1 MTPHDQI
8 SAFIDNELDGVQEQD
23 FLISLASS
31 DNLRKSFRSELVL
44 KNVIHRDEVL
54 TTPSRDMRGAVLATL
69 GIAGASA
76 LASETADAAT
86 AVSATKA
93 TFFKAMFASKLNVL
107 VTASMVTAS
116 ALGGYAVH
124 SVIAEKPAPQTIS
137 APAVRSMAPA
147 QIQTTPSEVASP
159 VQNVTDLSHE
169 SAPKKSAVT
178 HKTAAKQTVL
188 QKTDQT
194 PTETTSGVGRA
205 GMNPPD
211 MSNPKK

>member
-8 SAFIDNELDGVQEQD
+8 SAYIDNELSGEQEQN

-31 DNLRKSFRSELVL
+31 DGLRKSFRSELVL

-54 TTPSRDMRGAVLATL
+54 TTPSRDMRGAVLTTL
-69 GIAGASA
+69 GIAGVSA
-76 LASETADAAT
+76 LAGETADAAT

-93 TFFKAMFASKLNVL
+93 TFMKTMFASKLNAL

-124 SVIAEKPAPQTIS
+124 SVIAEKPAPKVIS
-137 APAVRSMAPA
+137 SPVMHNSQPV

-159 VQNVTDLSHE
+159 PQNVTDMSHE
-169 SAPKKSAVT
+169 SAPKKTAVI
-178 HKTAAKQTVL
+178 HKNISKEPASVKTEPTGTITGTAGASMEK
-188 QKTDQT
+188 
-194 PTETTSGVGRA
+194 
-205 GMNPPD
+205 PD
-211 MSNPKK
+211 LSKSKK